1 MTQIHHQIDDLG
13 PLYSW
18 NTLHDLQA
26 VPLKGPPAIITA
38 YIAFGKNL

>member
-18 NTLHDLQA
+18 DILHDLQA
-26 VPLKGPPAIITA
+26 VPLKGLPAIITA